1 MDPIFSAESDYAD
14 IVNMDKGSPTIVDL
28 LSKIKNRNNDLET
41 SDINTRRRVKARR
54 RLIAKVDSDYSISQE
69 NCFSNDG
76 KKIHSNRS

>member
-14 IVNMDKGSPTIVDL
+14 IVNMDKGSPIIVDL

-54 RLIAKVDSDYSISQE
+54 RLISKADSDCSISQE
-69 NCFSNDG
+69 NRFSNDG
-76 KKIHSNRS
+76 